1 MKPRLIPVT
10 IFILSIA
17 LADRAFDT
25 LDINWVQSS
34 NASAPKAEEKKE
46 VPKEE
51 AAAGEEGGHGEGEKT
66 EEKKEEKPKF
76 STVKPVEKIPE
87 FTRGEKEILEKLSDR
102 RLELEKWQNDLEIKE
117 KMIGVSSQKL
127 DEKIAELK
135 QIQADTDVLLKSY
148 NEQEDSKLKSLVKIY
163 EAMKP
168 KDAAGI
174 FNDMD
179 MDITLDIIDR
189 MAEKK
194 ASPVLAAMD
203 TKRARK
209 ITEELALRRSLK
221 EAAAKRNLAAGK
233 DIADASAASAAP
245 TAPAPAPAPAAAAP
259 APASTPVPAAQP
271 ANVAQ

>member
-1 MKPRLIPVT
+1 MKPRIIPVT
-10 IFILSIA
+10 IFILGIA
-17 LADRAFDT
+17 LANRASETFGID
-25 LDINWVQSS
+25 WVQSS
-34 NASAPKAEEKKE
+34 KASAPKAEEKKE
-46 VPKEE
+46 E
-51 AAAGEEGGHGEGEKT
+51 AKEEGGHGEGEKKP
-66 EEKKEEKPKF
+66 EKKKEEKPKF
-76 STVKPVEKIPE
+76 STVKPAEKIPE

-102 RLELEKWQNDLEIKE
+102 RAELEKWQNDLEIKE
-117 KMIGVSSQKL
+117 KMIVVSSQKL

-135 QIQADTDVLLKSY
+135 QIQTDTDVLLKSY
-148 NEQEDSKLKSLVKIY
+148 NEQEDAKLKSLVKIY

-221 EAAAKRNLAAGK
+221 EAAAKRNVAATK
-233 DIADASAASAAP
+233 DITEAKAATATPVAA
-245 TAPAPAPAPAAAAP
+245 TPAPAPAQVAAP
-259 APASTPVPAAQP
+259 APAAPQTAT
-271 ANVAQ
+271 NVAQ